1 VILASYGIYA
11 ANIMGIDAVG
21 ISGPEGHSRHTDDW
35 GSNDGRTEPKAAAH
49 CSVWVYEDQ
58 ASHRNITYEMGPLGA
73 WKKIADS
80 PQVVKSLRGERC
92 KPKPNIGAIQ
102 VVLQRVPVGGGGN
115 IPKCPAAY
123 LKIDLEIVPG
133 SQQSTGISNWFQ
145 DEIIAVINRSL
156 PEAKVRAK
164 MPGVSYHRKL
174 FRGQHVYI
182 YMAHAR
188 NAMVQE
194 VVASTLRDYKIPVVP
209 WGVYNAA
216 KEMGDMESGLKAF
229 KETMA
234 KVVGA
239 QLSSSDRRSLGRRYL
254 GRTQR
259 HIDV

>member
-1 VILASYGIYA
+1 MVLGASFGIYA
-11 ANIMGIDAVG
+11 ANMMDIDAME
-21 ISGPEGHSRHTDDW
+21 IPDPEGHSRHTDDRR
-35 GSNDGRTEPKAAAH
+35 SDDGKTEYKASAYCTVRAQSGFLRTRCHKGTLH
-49 CSVWVYEDQ
+49 TKLI
-58 ASHRNITYEMGPLGA
+58 HRL

-80 PQVVKSLRGERC
+80 PQIVKFLGGERC

-174 FRGQHVYI
+174 FRGQ
-182 YMAHAR
+182 
-188 NAMVQE
+188 
-194 VVASTLRDYKIPVVP
+194 
-209 WGVYNAA
+209 
-216 KEMGDMESGLKAF
+216 
-229 KETMA
+229 
-234 KVVGA
+234 
-239 QLSSSDRRSLGRRYL
+239 
-254 GRTQR
+254 
-259 HIDV
+259 